1 MAAVDEVFEFL
12 KAAGTWYL
20 ATVDGDQPRVRP
32 FGAQN
37 VYDGKLYIQTGL
49 VKDVAKQLQANGK
62 FEISGMVKG
71 EWIRIN
77 GELVYDPADEPTQA
91 MLDANPGLKKMYAVG
106 DGNTAVFYIKD
117 GKATI
122 YSFTA
127 EPKVIEF

>member
-62 FEISGMVKG
+62 FEISGMNGGK
-71 EWIRIN
+71 WIRIN
-77 GELVYDPADEPTQA
+77 GEMVYDPADEPTQA
-91 MLDANPGLKKMYAVG
+91 MLDANPSLKRMYSVG

-117 GKATI
+117 GVATI
-122 YSFTA
+122 YSFTDA
-127 EPKVIEF
+127 PQVIEF